1 MCEKFVRRLRDR
13 VRLILDKMAANV
25 VGNSVKRVEAVHS
38 QYEELVAR
46 MRISPKSE
54 EELTQLVKEIDT
66 HSVVKKCSE
75 EALSVLDLVQPLE
88 AAKKN
93 LPRDAFRSIWS
104 LFTWPER
111 IEEVSRKPSMR
122 WKLENWC

>member
-25 VGNSVKRVEAVHS
+25 VGNSVKRAEAVHS

-54 EELTQLVKEIDT
+54 EELTQLVKEIDGA

-88 AAKKN
+88 AAKK
-93 LPRDAFRSIWS
+93 SS
-104 LFTWPER
+104 
-111 IEEVSRKPSMR
+111 SRCFP
-122 WKLENWC
+122 LHLVPLYVA